1 MGKLFR
7 DLWKHKAAVLLIV
20 LLLIGQAYC
29 DLSLPSYTSDIVD
42 VGIQQGGIEN
52 AVPERMREETF
63 NNIALFLTED
73 ERALAEESYTLAEGV
88 RELNT
93 RDRQTI
99 EQLDEAFGLPMVIL
113 SSLEES
119 GMDLSGLSQAML
131 NSGLTDE
138 AIEGIRKQ
146 ALESMG
152 DMSDSI
158 ISQRA
163 VLFVQSEYEAMGMD
177 LGQVQMSYLLTTGAK
192 MLGLTLLMVATAVL
206 SGLLSSRTAAK
217 IGMELRGQVF
227 TKVLSFSNNEL
238 NKFSIASL
246 ITRSTNDIQ
255 QVQMVEVMLL
265 RMVLYAPIIGIGGII
280 RVAGTRTGLSWI
292 IVVAVVAI
300 FVLVMALLF
309 VAMPKFRK
317 MQTLVDRLNLVAR
330 EILTGLSVIRAFDR
344 EKYEEERFDTA
355 NKNLMKT
362 QLFTNRVM
370 NIMMPAM
377 MLIMNGVTVMIIWFG
392 GHGIDA
398 GTMQVGD
405 MIAFITYTM
414 QIVMAFLMITM
425 ISVMLPRA
433 GVAADRI
440 QEVLDTPLSIHDAPV
455 VRDGELENAK
465 GELRFEDVS
474 FRYDGADEDA
484 LEHIS
489 FTAKPGET
497 TAIIGSTGCGKS
509 TLIHL
514 IPRFYD
520 VTQGR
525 ITIDGIDIREIS
537 QEKLHS
543 LLGFVPQKGNL
554 FSGTIASNIKYGGDW
569 ITDEKM
575 KEAAQIAQATEFIE
589 TRPDGYDSSVAQGGS
604 NVSGGQKQRLS
615 IARAIAKSP
624 KIFLFDDSFSALD
637 YKTDAQ
643 LRKALHEKTGDA
655 AVLIVAQRISTI
667 LHANR
672 ILVLE
677 DGKIVGDG
685 THEQLLESCAAY
697 QEIARSQLSE
707 SELKGKGGG
716 TNHKVVPENG
726 SRRFSL
732 EADAACSGRKEAARH
747 E

>member
-1 MGKLFR
+1 MGKLFQN
-7 DLWKHKAAVLLIV
+7 LWRHKGAVLLII

-63 NNIALFLTED
+63 NNLSLLLTEE
-73 ERALAEESYTLAEGV
+73 ERELAEEAYTLTDGV
-88 RELNT
+88 MELNT
-93 RDRQTI
+93 SNRKTI
-99 EQLDEAFGLPMVIL
+99 ESLDEAFGLPMVIL
-113 SSLEES
+113 STIQES
-119 GMDLSGLSQAML
+119 GADLSALAQAVPEGGM
-131 NSGLTDE
+131 TQDV
-138 AIEGIRKQ
+138 IEEIRQQ
-146 ALESMG
+146 ALAGMG

-163 VLFVQSEYEAMGMD
+163 VLFVQAEYEALGMD
-177 LGQVQMSYLLTTGAK
+177 LGNVQMRYLLTTGAK
-192 MLGLTLLMVATAVL
+192 MLGLTLLMVCTAVL
-206 SGLLSSRTAAK
+206 AGLLSSRTAAR

-227 TKVLSFSNNEL
+227 TRVLSFSNTEL
-238 NKFSIASL
+238 NQFSIASL

-280 RVAGTRTGLSWI
+280 KVLGTDTGLGWI
-292 IVVAVVAI
+292 IVVAVAAI
-300 FVLVMALLF
+300 FAVVMILLF
-309 VAMPKFRK
+309 VAMPKFKK
-317 MQTLVDRLNLVAR
+317 MQTLVDRVNLVAR
-330 EILTGLSVIRAFDR
+330 EILTGLPVIRAFDR
-344 EKYEEERFDTA
+344 EKFEEERFDRA
-355 NKNLMKT
+355 NTTLMKT
-362 QLFTNRVM
+362 QLFTNRVV

-392 GHGIDA
+392 GHGVDA

-440 QEVLDTPLSIHDAPV
+440 QEVLDTPISIQDAPS
-455 VRDGELENAK
+455 VRDGELADAK

-474 FRYDGADEDA
+474 FRYEGADEDA

-525 ITIDGIDIREIS
+525 ITIDGVDIREIS

-575 KEAAQIAQATEFIE
+575 VEAAQIAQAEEFIE
-589 TRPDGYDSSVAQGGS
+589 TKPDGYESPIAQGGT

-643 LRKALHEKTGDA
+643 LRKALHDKTADA
-655 AVLIVAQRISTI
+655 AVVIVAQRISTI

-707 SELKGKGGG
+707 AELKG
-716 TNHKVVPENG
+716 
-726 SRRFSL
+726 
-732 EADAACSGRKEAARH
+732 GRAS
-747 E
+747 

>member
-7 DLWKHKAAVLLIV
+7 NLWRHKGAVLLIV

-63 NNIALFLTED
+63 NNIALFLTEE

-93 RDRQTI
+93 SDRQTI

-131 NSGLTDE
+131 NSGLTED
-138 AIEGIRKQ
+138 AIDGIRQQ

-163 VLFVQSEYEAMGMD
+163 VLFVQAEYEALGMD
-177 LGQVQMSYLLTTGAK
+177 LGQVQMNYLLTTGAK

-227 TKVLSFSNNEL
+227 TRVLSFSNNEL

-300 FVLVMALLF
+300 FVLVMTLLA
-309 VAMPKFRK
+309 VAMPKFKK

-344 EKYEEERFDTA
+344 EKYEEDRFDTA
-355 NKNLMKT
+355 NQNLMKT

-377 MLIMNGVTVMIIWFG
+377 MLIMNCVTVMIIWFG

-440 QEVLDTPLSIHDAPV
+440 QEVLDTPLSIHDAAS
-455 VRDGELENAK
+455 VRDEELKDAK

-474 FRYDGADEDA
+474 FRYEGADEDA

-525 ITIDGIDIREIS
+525 ITIDGVDIREIS

-575 KEAAQIAQATEFIE
+575 EEAAQIAQATEFIE
-589 TRPDGYDSSVAQGGS
+589 TKPDGYDSPIAQGGS

-643 LRKALHEKTGDA
+643 LRKALHEKTADA

-716 TNHKVVPENG
+716 V
-726 SRRFSL
+726 
-732 EADAACSGRKEAARH
+732 A
-747 E
+747 

>member
-7 DLWKHKAAVLLIV
+7 DLWKHKAAVLLII

-63 NNIALFLTED
+63 NNIVLLLTEE
-73 ERALAEESYTLAEGV
+73 ERALAEESYTLAEGI

-93 RDRQTI
+93 SDRQTL
-99 EQLDEAFGLPMVIL
+99 ERLDEAFGLPMVIL
-113 SSLEES
+113 STLEES
-119 GMDLSGLSQAML
+119 GMDMSGFSQAML
-131 NSGLTDE
+131 NSGLTED
-138 AIEGIRKQ
+138 AIDGIRQQ
-146 ALESMG
+146 ALNSMG

-163 VLFVQSEYEAMGMD
+163 VLFVQAEYEALGMD
-177 LGQVQMSYLLTTGAK
+177 LGQVQMNYLLTTGAK

-227 TKVLSFSNNEL
+227 TRVLSFSNNEL

-300 FVLVMALLF
+300 FVLVMTLLA
-309 VAMPKFRK
+309 VAMPKFKK

-344 EKYEEERFDTA
+344 EKYEEDRFDTA
-355 NKNLMKT
+355 NQNLMKT

-377 MLIMNGVTVMIIWFG
+377 MLIMNCVTVMIIWFG

-440 QEVLDTPLSIHDAPV
+440 QEVLDTPLSIHDAAS
-455 VRDGELENAK
+455 VRDEELKDAK

-474 FRYDGADEDA
+474 FRYEGADEDA

-525 ITIDGIDIREIS
+525 ITIDGVDIREIS

-575 KEAAQIAQATEFIE
+575 EEAAQIAQATEFIE
-589 TRPDGYDSSVAQGGS
+589 TKPDGYDSPIAQGGS

-643 LRKALHEKTGDA
+643 LRKALHEKTADA

-685 THEQLLESCAAY
+685 THEQLLESCPAY

-707 SELKGKGGG
+707 SELKGGG
-716 TNHKVVPENG
+716 
-726 SRRFSL
+726 
-732 EADAACSGRKEAARH
+732 AA
-747 E
+747 